1 MRDFIERT
9 ASSDLVTC
17 QKALQQSVSAGEL
30 MLHASREM
38 IGATAYSDSDTP
50 VLGVQP
56 PVNRYRESKANP
68 AVRTLD
74 IVGAALLLAFTMP
87 LMVVIALLVK
97 LQDGGSVIFAHRRI
111 GQGGRMF
118 PCLKFRTM
126 VPDASQRLANLLA
139 TDSAARA
146 EWARDHKLRKDPR
159 ITALGNFLRRS
170 SLDELPQ
177 LINVLRGEMS
187 LVGPRPVVLEE
198 APRYGRWLRYYCAV
212 QPGITGLWQ
221 VSGRNDISYRRRVAC
236 DVLYARRQSLF
247 LNISI
252 AFRTIPAV
260 LKQKGSC

>member
-221 VSGRNDISYRRRVAC
+221 VSARNNPDFDLWVERDLEYIDRWSLWL
-236 DVLYARRQSLF
+236 DMKIMAR
-247 LNISI
+247 
-252 AFRTIPAV
+252 TVPAV
-260 LKQKGSC
+260 VNQQGR